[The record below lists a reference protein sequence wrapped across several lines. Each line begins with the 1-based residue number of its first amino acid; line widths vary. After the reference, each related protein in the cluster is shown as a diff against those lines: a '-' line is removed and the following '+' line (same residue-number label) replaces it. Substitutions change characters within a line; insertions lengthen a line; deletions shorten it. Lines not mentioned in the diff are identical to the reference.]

1 MSAVNIDTE
10 HFRGLIGAR
19 KLNDQQAV
27 LAVRMVLAATEEDGG
42 IYWSLLRKEWKGHYW
57 HAAVRWAKQLVDDA
71 RQLNRIEDLR
81 DTMFY
86 VLERA
91 IPPRSHA

>member
-1 MSAVNIDTE
+1 MSTINIDTD
-10 HFRGLIGAR
+10 HFREIIGAR
-19 KLNDQQAV
+19 KLNDKQAV
-27 LAVRMVLAATEEDGG
+27 LAVRMVLAATDDNSG

-57 HAAVRWAKQLVDDA
+57 NAAVRWAQNIADEASQLG
-71 RQLNRIEDLR
+71 RLEDLR

-91 IPPRSHA
+91 IPPRRHG